1 MSNSPQRR
9 RSSVKVGFVEDVN
22 DFQPVEI
29 KKDQWD
35 YAIQQS
41 NADVLRKFLKSE
53 ADREFSD
60 LQGRV
65 SHPLF
70 INARS
75 LAIPNARRHKRH
87 PNEPHPLLGRIGQAP
102 RYRFP
107 LRRKET
113 S

>member
-9 RSSVKVGFVEDVN
+9 RSSVKVGFIEDVN
-22 DFQPVEI
+22 EFQPVEI

-65 SHPLF
+65 SLIPF
-70 INARS
+70 INVRCLARS
-75 LAIPNARRHKRH
+75 NEIGPSRH
-87 PNEPHPLLGRIGQAP
+87 PEEP
-102 RYRFP
+102 
-107 LRRKET
+107 
-113 S
+113 